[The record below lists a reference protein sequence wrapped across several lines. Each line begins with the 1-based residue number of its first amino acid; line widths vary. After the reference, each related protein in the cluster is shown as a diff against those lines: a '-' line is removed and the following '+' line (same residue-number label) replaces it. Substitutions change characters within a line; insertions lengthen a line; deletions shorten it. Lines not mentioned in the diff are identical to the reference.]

1 MNENEL
7 RQKTFTG
14 VFWRFGERILAQLVS
29 FIVSI
34 VLARL
39 LLPEEYGVIA
49 IVTIFINIANVL
61 VTNGLR
67 YRTCAKK
74 RCRRT

>member
-7 RQKTFTG
+7 RQKTFVG
-14 VFWRFGERILAQLVS
+14 LFWRFGERILAQVVS

-34 VLARL
+34 VLARI
-39 LLPEEYGVIA
+39 LLPEQYGVVA

-67 YRTCAKK
+67 NFSCSKK
-74 RCRRT
+74 RCR